1 MLYYAWKYLNTT
13 NDLWKKIVGR
23 GKVLRKS
30 NKELKFENMMPRVK
44 HVGGSVIVQG
54 SMSASSVGNIH
65 YIEGTMNQSDA
76 IFLNI
81 IC

>member
-44 HVGGSVIVQG
+44 HVGGSVIV
-54 SMSASSVGNIH
+54 
-65 YIEGTMNQSDA
+65 
-76 IFLNI
+76 
-81 IC
+81 